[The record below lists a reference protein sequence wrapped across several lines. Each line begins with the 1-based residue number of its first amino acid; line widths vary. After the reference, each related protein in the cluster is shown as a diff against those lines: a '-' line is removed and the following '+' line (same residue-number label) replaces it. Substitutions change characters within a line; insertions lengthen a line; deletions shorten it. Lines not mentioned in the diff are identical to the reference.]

1 MRKGALASIVVLL
14 SCRGRPSP
22 DAIATKTVALP
33 TVLTIA
39 AGAACLP
46 GQRDIRQWV
55 EPAIDAAERRFRS
68 WGLHDIRKV
77 DARRRAVLDELE
89 RPRREPLIVLFAGHG
104 ALREPRAKTSAW
116 VSQCSETGPR
126 CVSMACTGT
135 PLSFDDMVHAVS
147 PSVPWALF
155 LLDACTSAHVD
166 VRLARTRVSVASIS
180 PFAVDGDLSLL
191 TRGIAALDDAKLD
204 GDCDG
209 SVTDIEFFRALDL
222 DLPEGGE
229 RGAFLANPKL
239 RRQVPGPLP
248 LFALPAQ
255 KGCLPHDV
263 PNYRGVE
270 RLDARV
276 YVTHEALRPGEPL
289 LWDGRAIPASSL
301 QLVPCEN
308 DVGQCFRE
316 YEP

>member
-1 MRKGALASIVVLL
+1 MYRSRSAADSDASADGVGNA
-14 SCRGRPSP
+14 GRYGHA
-22 DAIATKTVALP
+22 DAD
-33 TVLTIA
+33 
-39 AGAACLP
+39 GY
-46 GQRDIRQWV
+46 
-55 EPAIDAAERRFRS
+55 
-68 WGLHDIRKV
+68 
-77 DARRRAVLDELE
+77 
-89 RPRREPLIVLFAGHG
+89 
-104 ALREPRAKTSAW
+104 
-116 VSQCSETGPR
+116 SE
-126 CVSMACTGT
+126 
-135 PLSFDDMVHAVS
+135 
-147 PSVPWALF
+147 
-155 LLDACTSAHVD
+155 
-166 VRLARTRVSVASIS
+166 
-180 PFAVDGDLSLL
+180 
-191 TRGIAALDDAKLD
+191 LD

-222 DLPEGGE
+222 ELPEGGE